1 MWTTR
6 LGRPKP
12 AIAQPDL
19 MLRRSQ
25 SDPTFAA
32 SAKSSDARHHR
43 NTKLKFALFLD
54 EEGQIHAREITDMG
68 MISIIKYNSSSQHFI
83 RTLFLSDT
91 TILIILAIIKMLH
104 FKRSNLCYGSRD
116 RPGYVLIFKTNLCS
130 GKRDYRIQ
138 TSLISTIR

>member
-1 MWTTR
+1 MSHSTHKRESYSFGVRDSEPKFQANRFSRSRAREKLLKKKREKKRRCLTCAY
-6 LGRPKP
+6 RPIIIEDKN
-12 AIAQPDL
+12 L
-19 MLRRSQ
+19 
-25 SDPTFAA
+25 
-32 SAKSSDARHHR
+32 H

-104 FKRSNLCYGSRD
+104 FLE
-116 RPGYVLIFKTNLCS
+116 P
-130 GKRDYRIQ
+130 
-138 TSLISTIR
+138 SL